1 MIDRIDAL
9 TLLAS
14 AFLSTFAYVAAND
27 KTPIQHIDFKEP
39 IVISV
44 PAPTETI
51 VIDTPLVITAKKVH

>member
-1 MIDRIDAL
+1 MINRIDAL

-27 KTPIQHIDFKEP
+27 KTPVQHIDFKEP

-44 PAPTETI
+44 PTETI
-51 VIDTPLVITAKKVH
+51 VVDTPLVITAKRKN

>member
-27 KTPIQHIDFKEP
+27 KTPVQHIDFKEP

-44 PAPTETI
+44 PAETI
-51 VIDTPLVITAKKVH
+51 VIDTPLVITAKKVR